1 MMRGRRGRKE
11 VARYA
16 RCTCILV
23 FRFYDLGYSSLVAR
37 STHCKALGFAFFQIH
52 TWLGGID
59 NGIGIA
65 LYFVDGSLEN
75 PVHFPLALK
84 SLSPLFTFA

>member
-37 STHCKALGFAFFQIH
+37 STHCKALGCSFPHIH
-52 TWLGGID
+52 IRLGGMD

-65 LYFVDGSLEN
+65 LYLVCG
-75 PVHFPLALK
+75 
-84 SLSPLFTFA
+84 